1 MGNDRNV
8 EALADLLGEA
18 ARLGY
23 QMEGDGPAMPSERRR
38 LAAFLAS
45 RGALLASEITNR
57 DAAHI
62 LYKTAA
68 GQQVPDTIQSDGE
81 WLRRSVARIARGE
94 ST

>member
-1 MGNDRNV
+1 MENNRNV
-8 EALADLLGEA
+8 AALAYLLGEA

-45 RGALLASEITNR
+45 RGVLLASEITNR
-57 DAAHI
+57 EAAHI
-62 LYKTAA
+62 LYRTMA
-68 GQQVPDTIQSDGE
+68 GQTVPDAIESDGE